1 MWVLSVVE
9 FRACVAADC
18 GLALQRARLMFLIF
32 IAFVFL
38 RLLPAALPTGSSCTS
53 RTIPQPQRGDFLG
66 ESCEVTGPHLI
77 VRLWMQGGDLRL
89 QRIWFC
95 GLHRNAFGALPQLL
109 KPVAPAITC

>member
-1 MWVLSVVE
+1 
-9 FRACVAADC
+9 
-18 GLALQRARLMFLIF
+18 MFLIF
-32 IAFVFL
+32 IAFVIL
-38 RLLPAALPTGSSCTS
+38 RLLPAALPSGSSCTS

-95 GLHRNAFGALPQLL
+95 GMRATAILHRNAFAALPQLL
-109 KPVAPAITC
+109 KPVASAITC